1 MNPRKIRLTAFSR
14 TAFSRIV
21 EKITQPMPAMA
32 TDTIII
38 GQTNRKV
45 FWPILLVGIFM
56 MGTMIY
62 MLGDG
67 VIALAAT
74 ALPGDFTITADSVD
88 ATNFSLTPGAA
99 QSDNKTPVA
108 VIKMDATIK
117 NQVITKKLGPVTV
130 KVSAGSKGTPV
141 TVTGLTVDATSI
153 DAGNA
158 QFTNLILTTGPAGD
172 TFQQTANTQVL
183 TNATINAPYLVANS
197 ISLPGLS
204 VSISIG

>member
-14 TAFSRIV
+14 TAFSRVV
-21 EKITQPMPAMA
+21 EKISQPMPAMA

-38 GQTNRKV
+38 GKTNRKV
-45 FWPILLVGIFM
+45 FWPILLSGIFL
-56 MGTMIY
+56 MGVMVY
-62 MLGDG
+62 SLGNG
-67 VIALAAT
+67 FLVLAAT
-74 ALPGDFTITADSVD
+74 ALPGDFTITADSIN
-88 ATNFSLTPGAA
+88 ATNFSLVPGAA

-117 NQVITKKLGPVTV
+117 NQVITRKLGPVTV
-130 KVSAGSKGTPV
+130 KISAGNNGTPV
-141 TVTGLTVDATSI
+141 SVTGLTVDATSI

-158 QFTNLILTTGPAGD
+158 QFTNLILTTGPNGD
-172 TFQQTANTQVL
+172 TFQQSANTQTL